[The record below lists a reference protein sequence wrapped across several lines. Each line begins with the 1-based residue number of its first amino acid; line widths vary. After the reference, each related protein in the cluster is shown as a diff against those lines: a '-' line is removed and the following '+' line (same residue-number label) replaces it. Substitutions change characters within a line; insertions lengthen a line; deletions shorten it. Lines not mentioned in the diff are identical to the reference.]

1 LPVDS
6 GRLSVVQE
14 AKLWNFS
21 TGERYIFAFDAVLG
35 GAFGSRGE
43 VRARLRLVLR
53 VRLVGWGISLLLGG
67 IGVDGRLP
75 ELSLKIATI
84 LGRSEARLRHSLTL
98 TDIKVSVVKLSV
110 YGLLRS

>member
-1 LPVDS
+1 M
-6 GRLSVVQE
+6 
-14 AKLWNFS
+14 
-21 TGERYIFAFDAVLG
+21 IAFDAVLG

-43 VRARLRLVLR
+43 VRASLRLVLR

-98 TDIKVSVVKLSV
+98 TDIKVSVVKLSI